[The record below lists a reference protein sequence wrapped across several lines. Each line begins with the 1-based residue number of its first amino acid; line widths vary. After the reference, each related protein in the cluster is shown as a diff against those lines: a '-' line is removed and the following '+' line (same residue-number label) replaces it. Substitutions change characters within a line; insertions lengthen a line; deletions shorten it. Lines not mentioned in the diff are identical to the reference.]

1 MLRTSRPVL
10 QFPTPDEFRDL
21 LRLALPVVVVQ
32 VGLMFMGVVDTMM
45 VGRLSAQALGSVAL
59 GNLYFFTIAVVGM
72 GALMALDPVV
82 SQAVGAGDEPAIA
95 RGLQRGII
103 LAIVLTVPT
112 VAGLLLVSPALHA
125 LGQPAEL
132 VPAASSYIYVIIPG
146 VLPFYLFIVL
156 RQTMQA
162 LGRIAPIVWVTLGA
176 NLLNAGLNWV
186 FIYGRFGAPGLG
198 VAGSALATSISRL
211 GLAAA
216 LLLVGRRQLLPR
228 LVPWR
233 PESTDLP
240 ALGRMLRIGLPIGG
254 QMWLEYGIF
263 ALIGALMGRIGT
275 LAVAGHQIALNL
287 SSIVFMV
294 PQGIGAA
301 AAVLVGRAV
310 GAGDLPLA
318 RRSALGAVLVGGGF
332 MVGSAALFVLAPR
345 VLAGLYS
352 LDPEVI
358 AVATSLIVLG
368 GFFAV
373 FDGLQAVAIG
383 VLRGVGDTRAPIVI
397 SMIGYWLVGLPVSVL
412 LGFRFGLG
420 PDGLWWGLVLG
431 LAVTAPV
438 LLSRVRHLL
447 DGTVRRIVIDQPAL
461 APDRS

>member
-1 MLRTSRPVL
+1 MPRLPRPSL
-10 QFPTPDEFRDL
+10 PSPAEFRDL

-32 VGLMFMGVVDTMM
+32 VGLMLMGVVDTMM

-82 SQAVGAGDEPAIA
+82 SQAVGADDEPAVA
-95 RGLQRGII
+95 RGLQRGVI
-103 LAIVLTVPT
+103 LAVLLTIPT
-112 VAGLLLVSPALHA
+112 VLGLLAVRPALRA

-132 VPAASSYIYVIIPG
+132 VPAASSYIYVIAPG
-146 VLPFYLFIVL
+146 VLPFYLFIVF

-186 FIYGRFGAPGLG
+186 FIYGHLGAPSLG
-198 VAGSALATSISRL
+198 VSGSALATTVSRL
-211 GLAAA
+211 GLAVT

-233 PESTDLP
+233 PESADP
-240 ALGRMLRIGLPIGG
+240 RALGRMLRIGLPIGG

-275 LAVAGHQIALNL
+275 IAVAGHQIALNL

-301 AAVLVGRAV
+301 AAVLVGRAI
-310 GAGDLPLA
+310 GAGDTPRA
-318 RRSALGAVLVGGGF
+318 RRAAVGSVLVGGGF

-345 VLAGLYS
+345 ALASAYS
-352 LDPEVI
+352 RDADVI

-373 FDGLQAVAIG
+373 FDGMQAVAIG

-397 SMIGYWLVGLPVSVL
+397 SMIGYWVVGLPVSL
-412 LGFRFGLG
+412 FLGFRFGLG
-420 PDGLWWGLVLG
+420 PDGLWWGLVFG

-438 LLSRVRHLL
+438 LLGRVRHLL
-447 DGTVRRIVIDQPAL
+447 GGAVRRIVIDHPVFV
-461 APDRS
+461 PDRS